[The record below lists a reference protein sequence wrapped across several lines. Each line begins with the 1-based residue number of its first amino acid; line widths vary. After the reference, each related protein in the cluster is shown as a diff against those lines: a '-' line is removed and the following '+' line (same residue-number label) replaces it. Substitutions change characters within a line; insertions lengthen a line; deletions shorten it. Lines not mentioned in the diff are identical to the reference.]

1 MTLGIARIRAI
12 LGSVFAVLGIVIG
25 GQLLLRPGPFNE
37 KMLGLAFAVVLV
49 GLGAVRV
56 RLYFKIKSEQPS

>member
-12 LGSVFAVLGIVIG
+12 LGTVFALLGIGIG
-25 GQLLLRPGPFNE
+25 AQLLLRPGPMNQ

-49 GLGAVRV
+49 GLGAVRI
-56 RLYFKIKSEQPS
+56 RMYLKMKRELGP

>member
-12 LGSVFAVLGIVIG
+12 LGTVFALLGIGIG
-25 GQLLLRPGPFNE
+25 AQLLLRPGPMNQ

-49 GLGAVRV
+49 GLGAVRI
-56 RLYFKIKSEQPS
+56 RMYLKMKRELAP

>member
-1 MTLGIARIRAI
+1 VT
-12 LGSVFAVLGIVIG
+12 LGIVIG

>member
-12 LGSVFAVLGIVIG
+12 IGVVFALLGIGIG
-25 GQLLLRPGPFNE
+25 AQLLMRPGPMNQ

-49 GLGAVRV
+49 GLGSVRV
-56 RLYFKIKSEQPS
+56 RAYLKLKNGQPT

>member
-12 LGSVFAVLGIVIG
+12 LGSIFAVLGIVIG

-56 RLYFKIKSEQPS
+56 RVYLKIKSEQAS

>member
-1 MTLGIARIRAI
+1 VTLGIARIRAI